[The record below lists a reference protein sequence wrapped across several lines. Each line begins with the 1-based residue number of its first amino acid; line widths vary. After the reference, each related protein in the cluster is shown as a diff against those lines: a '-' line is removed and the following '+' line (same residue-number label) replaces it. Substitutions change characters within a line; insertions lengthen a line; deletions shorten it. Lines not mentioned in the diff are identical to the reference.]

1 MLYSYVS
8 KTKHCRKVNY
18 RKKIEYDFRLLKKN
32 TADLHNAAEKLFNS
46 QKIFDRTFTL
56 DDYKKIITRNYI
68 MLLNSEDEIFN
79 QLSDKFSKKLQLSE
93 RRKLNLIEKDLKS
106 LSIEDQFPMQKVHI
120 SAQNEALGM
129 MYVIEG
135 STLGGNVIAKQLSKT
150 QGFEGVTFNFF
161 GCYNEN
167 TGTMWKNF
175 KEILDSE
182 VQEES
187 YDEVLLGAKK
197 LYQLLLNLN

>member
-1 MLYSYVS
+1 MISDY
-8 KTKHCRKVNY
+8 
-18 RKKIEYDFRLLKKN
+18 LKKN
-32 TADLHNAAEKLFNS
+32 TADLHNATEKLFNS

-161 GCYNEN
+161 GCYHEN